1 MPTNVVYP
9 MEETMQDRRP
19 RLLSI
24 LSVILFLLTAGV
36 LSGITVA
43 TKAGSNQGL
52 DIVTLS
58 SRPDIVSGGTVL
70 VRISGSRKLA
80 LGDVAVFLN
89 GQDVTTAFQP
99 EADGN
104 SLLGLVGGLNLGKNN
119 LTAKSIDKHNQSYL
133 SAHLTLTNYPITGP
147 IFSGPHE
154 EPFYCMTQL
163 FKLPASTQTL
173 GPTTDPNCSISTRVD
188 YVYQTTGGV
197 FQPLPSLTTYPT
209 DLAQTTTSQGKTV
222 PYIVRVETGT
232 INRGIYETAV
242 LHDPTKEAVPT
253 PFNPPAAWNH
263 RLVYTLGGG
272 CVGGWYIQGASLGN
286 GGILEDLMLRQG
298 YGIAA
303 STLNVYGNNCQDLL
317 AA

>member
-9 MEETMQDRRP
+9 MEETMQGRRP
-19 RLLSI
+19 RLLSS

-43 TKAGSNQGL
+43 TNAGSNQGL

-70 VRISGSRKLA
+70 VRISGSGKMA
-80 LGDVAVFLN
+80 LSDVAVFLN

-99 EADGN
+99 EAGGR

-119 LTAKSIDKHNQSYL
+119 LTAKTIDKHNQPYL

-154 EPFYCMTQL
+154 KPFYCMTQL

-173 GPTTDPNCSISTRVD
+173 G
-188 YVYQTTGGV
+188 
-197 FQPLPSLTTYPT
+197 
-209 DLAQTTTSQGKTV
+209 
-222 PYIVRVETGT
+222 
-232 INRGIYETAV
+232 
-242 LHDPTKEAVPT
+242 
-253 PFNPPAAWNH
+253 
-263 RLVYTLGGG
+263 
-272 CVGGWYIQGASLGN
+272 
-286 GGILEDLMLRQG
+286 
-298 YGIAA
+298 
-303 STLNVYGNNCQDLL
+303 
-317 AA
+317 